1 MDEAS
6 PITRKYWIAQNSRYA
21 TTMNDSGFLED
32 QELKKKKLSGENYI
46 KYLPTEPSHHR
57 AHVPDDVRYAK
68 RKDQGFRCAI
78 RGWRETDWVQ
88 DKQKRG
94 PVRRVGVLTVD
105 HIIPGAKGG
114 MTTDENIKMVC
125 EFVNAKKADKEITYE
140 QMRDR
145 VLGAYELV
153 ELPVE
158 LEQILIKYGVRE
170 YRV

>member
-1 MDEAS
+1 
-6 PITRKYWIAQNSRYA
+6 
-21 TTMNDSGFLED
+21 
-32 QELKKKKLSGENYI
+32 
-46 KYLPTEPSHHR
+46 
-57 AHVPDDVRYAK
+57 
-68 RKDQGFRCAI
+68 
-78 RGWRETDWVQ
+78 
-88 DKQKRG
+88 
-94 PVRRVGVLTVD
+94 
-105 HIIPGAKGG
+105 